1 MSYKIAKNFPAD
13 LPLNEAGPFISIYQT
28 TQVHPLDKGN
38 IITFKNLVKEALD
51 QLQKRYGKR
60 DIERY
65 STPLDS
71 IVSDLDFW
79 LYATPGI
86 AVYIN
91 SEQCTVFRLN
101 QPVEN
106 QVFVNDSIVVRPIIS
121 PFQNPIRAFVLT
133 LTKEHFDVYECDDIS
148 IKKVKLPD
156 EVKTTL
162 KEVLGDQ
169 KTDAFVGFGSTGTRG
184 STGMFYG
191 QGGKKME
198 VDLDTEKFFRHVD
211 KTVMEECSKKKAIPV
226 ILTSVSKNQTV
237 FRKVSSNPML
247 HPVGIA
253 LSPDSMTQQQLCE
266 HAREVLQPEKRK
278 RIQVLTERGAKA
290 LSDHRAT
297 DLVDEALEAAIGG
310 QVEVLL
316 LDYDKRFMASIDWD
330 TMKIVKNS
338 PDHDTDVFDEI
349 AKIVLKNR
357 GNVYI
362 IDSDMMP
369 TTTGICTLFR

>member
-1 MSYKIAKNFPAD
+1 MSYKIAKNFPGD
-13 LPLNEAGPFISIYQT
+13 LPLNDEGPFISIYQT

-38 IITFKNLVKEALD
+38 IITFKNQVKEALD

-60 DIERY
+60 NLEKY
-65 STPLDS
+65 SVPLDT
-71 IVSDLDFW
+71 IISDLDFW

-86 AVYIN
+86 AVYVN
-91 SEQCTVFRLN
+91 KDQCTVFRLN

-106 QVFVNDSIVVRPIIS
+106 QVFVNDGIVVRPIIAT
-121 PFQNPIRAFVLT
+121 FQNPIRAFVLV
-133 LTKEHFDVYECDDIS
+133 LTKEHFSVYECDDIS

-184 STGMFYG
+184 SSGMFYG
-191 QGGKKME
+191 QGGKKEE
-198 VDLDTEKFFRHVD
+198 VDLDTEKFFRYAD
-211 KTVMEECSKKKAIPV
+211 KTVMEECSKKNAIPV

-253 LSPDSMTQQQLCE
+253 LSADSMTQQQLCE

-278 RIQVLTERGAKA
+278 RILTLIDRGAKA
-290 LSDHRAT
+290 LNDQRAT
-297 DLVDEALEAAIGG
+297 DLVDEAIKAAIMG
-310 QVEVLL
+310 QVDVLL
-316 LDYDKRFMASIDWD
+316 IDYDKRFLASIDWD
-330 TMKIVKNS
+330 TMEIAKNS

-349 AKIVLKNR
+349 AKAVLKNR
-357 GNVYI
+357 GSVYI

-369 TTTGICTLFR
+369 TTTGVCAIFK